1 MSSTAEISER
11 GARGNPERAPVTV
24 REVIGEVF
32 ITLGVLLLLFA
43 FYEAFWT
50 NITSGELQEEA
61 QQQLDDEWRNP
72 RTKHLP
78 GMGEAFAQ
86 LYIPAFGSDYSYAVL
101 EGTDDDTLLAG
112 LGHYTDSQMP
122 DEPGNFALA
131 GHRVGKGAPFNDLGH
146 LNVCDAIVVETQN
159 QWFTYRVLPM
169 EEGAEGRT
177 AASQSCLRGPLLD
190 DVAHGRY
197 AHVLGRHIT
206 LPTDT
211 SVLAP
216 LPEAPESGAAAA
228 GEKDKLGRV
237 ITLTTCHPQFSNAER
252 MIIHAVQTD
261 ARDKSAG
268 PPPALTGGGGAQSG
282 EGK

>member
-1 MSSTAEISER
+1 MSSTVEIP
-11 GARGNPERAPVTV
+11 ARPRITV

-32 ITLGVLLLLFA
+32 ITVGVLLLLFA

-50 NITSGELQEEA
+50 NITSGEMQNEA

-72 RTKHLP
+72 RGNHIP

-86 LYIPAFGSDYSYAVL
+86 LYIPAFGSDYHYAVL

-112 LGHYTDSQMP
+112 PGHYTGTQMP
-122 DEPGNFALA
+122 DEAGNFALA

-146 LNVCDAIVVETQN
+146 LNTCDAIVVETQD

-169 EEGAEGRT
+169 EEGKEART
-177 AASQSCLRGPLLD
+177 AASSSCLPD
-190 DVAHGRY
+190 AVAREVADGRY

-206 LPTDT
+206 LPSDT
-211 SVLAP
+211 SVLEPVPGGGDAR
-216 LPEAPESGAAAA
+216 A
-228 GEKDKLGRV
+228 DGRV

-268 PPPALTGGGGAQSG
+268 PPPAMTSG
-282 EGK
+282 KDA